1 MEIVKLM
8 AEQRKLN
15 AEAGKMT
22 RETFWYPVAVATG
35 LIGTVATVTAVL
47 VKLLCMAVTFPSW
60 SGRVGCCHLFSPGKH
75 KTNTLFQDDLF
86 QVASPMKAVIHP
98 TLQHDVLHAQLI
110 SYGNLGITFAR
121 LSVAVAR
128 CICK

>member
-1 MEIVKLM
+1 MTQRAVHTTRPIIRNGRTQVMQEFTMKQAELERVHVEIVKLM

-47 VKLLCMAVTFPSW
+47 IKLL
-60 SGRVGCCHLFSPGKH
+60 
-75 KTNTLFQDDLF
+75 
-86 QVASPMKAVIHP
+86 
-98 TLQHDVLHAQLI
+98 
-110 SYGNLGITFAR
+110 
-121 LSVAVAR
+121 
-128 CICK
+128 